1 VDNPKNKPP
10 DTPIIFWRIE
20 MKKIKDGTY
29 RAMRCDASGYVYGS
43 YRGKRGNNYY
53 IKEQGQ
59 DDWVTPIKIKTLV
72 YRKDGKWLKENITQ
86 NTAQ

>member
-1 VDNPKNKPP
+1 
-10 DTPIIFWRIE
+10 

-43 YRGKRGNNYY
+43 FRWLADGVNYC
-53 IKEQGQ
+53 IKERDQ
-59 DDWVTPIKIKTLV
+59 DNWITPIKIKTLV

-86 NTAQ
+86 NTVQ